1 MPIRLGKSM
10 RRQLKSM
17 AIKQVRG
24 IRVNFLFDELTAL
37 ERKAIRQLAKDW
49 ERDHEPVP
57 NITTGPERTPLRP
70 WTPEQVVAY
79 RRMRL
84 AGAETF
90 VESTAPEAGAESAAP
105 GDWESFF
112 LEGPTVSGD
121 FER

>member
-17 AIKQVRG
+17 AIKQLRG

-49 ERDHEPVP
+49 ERDHELVP
-57 NITTGPERTPLRP
+57 NITMGPERTPLRP
-70 WTPEQVVAY
+70 WPPEQVVAY

-84 AGAETF
+84 AGAENS

-105 GDWESFF
+105 DDWDSFF
-112 LEGPTVSGD
+112 LEGPTVSED